1 VSAGR
6 EQDGPSTADDPSA
19 ELSAVAERSRRRL
32 HEEMERVRLGV
43 EEMLAEQE
51 AGSHDLALRREL
63 EALREE
69 TRRYVKRRVRKSE
82 KRLRRS
88 VVAADERT
96 RALERR
102 IDAGEEERRYIEWR
116 IHARTEQMLDGLL
129 QEIRSIADLL
139 TRTR

>member
-1 VSAGR
+1 MSAGR
-6 EQDGPSTADDPSA
+6 EQDGHSTADDSSDISA
-19 ELSAVAERSRRRL
+19 AAERSRRRL

-51 AGSHDLALRREL
+51 QGTHDLVLRREL

-96 RALERR
+96 RSLERR
-102 IDAGEEERRYIEWR
+102 IDAVEEERRYAEWR

-129 QEIRSIADLL
+129 QEIRVIADLL
-139 TRTR
+139 TRAR